1 MADAEANLRTYLLTV
16 AGVTTAFVSSNTR
29 IYIDRI
35 EVTAVYP
42 YAIIRTVTEATD
54 YSLTAALKDRTLFQI
69 DVYSNVK
76 STANSGADAIKA
88 ALSGYS
94 GAMGTMTAGH
104 CFFTNTRGAYDPDA
118 QLFRRSMDVEITQD
132 G

>member
-1 MADAEANLRTYLLTV
+1 MADAEANLRTYLLTKT
-16 AGVTTAFVSSNTR
+16 GVTSAFGASNTR

-35 EVTAVYP
+35 EVPAVYP

-76 STANSGADAIKA
+76 STCNSGADAIKT

-94 GAMGTMTAGH
+94 GAMGTMTAGRA
-104 CFFTNTRGAYDPDA
+104 FFINTRGGYEPDA

>member
-1 MADAEANLRTYLLTV
+1 MADAEANLITYLLTKS
-16 AGVTTAFVSSNTR
+16 GVTSVFGASNTR

-35 EVTAVYP
+35 EVTAAYP
-42 YAIIRTVTEATD
+42 YAIIRTVTEVTD

-69 DVYSNVK
+69 DVYSTTK
-76 STANSGADAIKA
+76 STCNSGADAIKT

-94 GAMGTMTAGH
+94 GTMGTMTAGH
-104 CFFTNTRGAYDPDA
+104 AFFVNTRGAFEPDA
-118 QLFRRSMDVEITQD
+118 KLFRRSMDVEITQD